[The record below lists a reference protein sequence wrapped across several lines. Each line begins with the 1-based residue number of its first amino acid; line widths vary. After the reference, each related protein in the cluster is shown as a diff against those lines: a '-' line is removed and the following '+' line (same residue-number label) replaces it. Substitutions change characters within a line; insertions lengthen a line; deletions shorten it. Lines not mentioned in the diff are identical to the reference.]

1 MPIVNNLTT
10 NFSWPLPNQA
20 NFLSDDVTRLI
31 TTIQSI
37 DTTLYAIQVTHNN
50 TPVTLASAS
59 TVNIGAA
66 ASDNIII
73 SGTTTITAFDNV
85 NNGIKR
91 WVRFSGALTLTYN
104 ATSLILPGAA
114 NISTA
119 ANDTAEFIS
128 LGGGNWQC
136 IRYTKASVAP
146 YSGAVSGGITWT
158 KKTSAYTANDKDGVM
173 ADTSGGAWI
182 LKLPSSPTAGMQVYI
197 VDNAGSWATNNL
209 TVDPQDATIAS
220 QSAGAT
226 LVMDVKG
233 AYVAFVHD
241 GTNWDVYSLAN
252 SSSAVPSGIL
262 KGLAGAITTAAAET
276 DYVTPSGSGTLANKT
291 LTNPTVTGYT
301 ETVYTLATSGT
312 VNLNP
317 ANGTVQSCAASAGVT
332 FTDSLSA
339 GQSILLMLANG
350 SSYTITWPTITWV
363 SSSGNVVPTLS
374 AGNTIVFW
382 KIGST
387 LYGAM
392 VGKYA

>member
-20 NFLSDDVTRLI
+20 NFLSDDVARLV

-37 DTTLYAIQVTHNN
+37 DTALYAIQVTHNN

-85 NNGIKR
+85 NNGVKR
-91 WVRFSGALTLTYN
+91 WVRFSGALTLTHN
-104 ATSLILPGAA
+104 VTSLILPGTA
-114 NISTA
+114 NILTA

-136 IRYTKASVAP
+136 IRYTKAATAP
-146 YSGAVSGGITWT
+146 GGGSGGIAWV
-158 KKTSAYTANDKDGVM
+158 KKTSAYTAIDKDGVL

-182 LKLPSSPTAGMQVYI
+182 LKLPISPTAGMQVY
-197 VDNAGSWATNNL
+197 VADNAGSWATNNL
-209 TVDPQDATIAS
+209 TVDPQGATIAS

-226 LVMDVKG
+226 LTMDVKG

-252 SSSAVPSGIL
+252 SVSVIPSGVL
-262 KGLAGAITTAAAET
+262 KGSGGAIAAAVAGT
-276 DYVTPSGSGTLANKT
+276 DFITPSGSETLSNKT
-291 LTNPTVTGYT
+291 LIGYT
-301 ETVYTLATSGT
+301 ETVYTLAASGT
-312 VNLNP
+312 INLNP
-317 ANGTVQSCAASAGVT
+317 ANGNVQSCAAAAAVA
-332 FTDSLSA
+332 FTDSLAA
-339 GQSILLMLANG
+339 GQSIVLMLANG
-350 SSYTITWPTITWV
+350 SSYTITWPTVTWV
-363 SSSGNVVPTLS
+363 SSSGNVAPTLG

-382 KIGST
+382 KIGTT
-387 LYGAM
+387 LYAAH
-392 VGKYA
+392 VGRYA

>member
-1 MPIVNNLTT
+1 MPIINNLTT

-20 NFLSDDVTRLI
+20 NFLSDDVARLI

-66 ASDNIII
+66 ASDNVII

-85 NNGIKR
+85 NNGVKR
-91 WVRFSGALTLTYN
+91 WVRFSGALTLTHN
-104 ATSLILPGAA
+104 GTSLILPGAA
-114 NISTA
+114 NITTA

-146 YSGAVSGGITWT
+146 YSGTVPGGITWT
-158 KKTSAYTANDKDGVM
+158 KKTSAYTASDKDGVM
-173 ADTSGGAWI
+173 ADTSGGAWT
-182 LKLPSSPTAGMQVYI
+182 LKLPATPTAGMQVYV
-197 VDNAGSWATNNL
+197 VDNGGTWATNNL
-209 TVDPQDATIAS
+209 TVDPQGATIAS
-220 QSAGAT
+220 QAAGAT

-252 SSSAVPSGIL
+252 SVPVIPSGVL
-262 KGLAGAITTAAAET
+262 KGSGGTIAAAVAGT
-276 DYVTPSGSGTLANKT
+276 DYVTPTGSETLTNKT
-291 LTNPTVTGYT
+291 LTGYT
-301 ETVYTLATSGT
+301 ETVYTLVTSGSI
-312 VNLNP
+312 NLNP
-317 ANGTVQSCAASAGVT
+317 ANGSVQSCAAAGVIT
-332 FTDSLSA
+332 FVDALSA
-339 GQSILLMLANG
+339 GQSVVLMLANG
-350 SSYTITWPTITWV
+350 SSYSITWPTVTWV
-363 SSSGNVVPTLS
+363 SSSGNVAPTLS

-382 KIGST
+382 KVGST
-387 LYGAM
+387 LYAAH
-392 VGKYA
+392 VGRYA

>member
-20 NFLSDDVTRLI
+20 NFLSDDVARLI

-66 ASDNIII
+66 ASDNVII

-85 NNGIKR
+85 NNGVKR
-91 WVRFSGALTLTYN
+91 WVRFSGALTLTHN
-104 ATSLILPGAA
+104 GTSLILPGAA
-114 NISTA
+114 NITTA

-146 YSGAVSGGITWT
+146 YSGTVPGGITWT
-158 KKTSAYTANDKDGVM
+158 KKTSAYTASDKDGVM

-182 LKLPSSPTAGMQVYI
+182 LKLPATPTAGMQVYV
-197 VDNAGSWATNNL
+197 VDNGGTWATNNL
-209 TVDPQDATIAS
+209 TVDPQGATIAS
-220 QSAGAT
+220 QAAGAT
-226 LVMDVKG
+226 LVMDVRG

-252 SSSAVPSGIL
+252 SVPVIPSGML
-262 KGLAGAITTAAAET
+262 KGSGGAIAAAVAGT
-276 DYVTPSGSGTLANKT
+276 DYVTPTGSETLTNKT
-291 LTNPTVTGYT
+291 LTGYT
-301 ETVYTLATSGT
+301 ETVYTLATSGSI
-312 VNLNP
+312 NLNP
-317 ANGTVQSCAASAGVT
+317 ANGSVQSCAAAGVIT
-332 FTDSLSA
+332 FVDALSA
-339 GQSILLMLANG
+339 GQSIVLMLANG
-350 SSYTITWPTITWV
+350 SSYSITWPTVTWV
-363 SSSGNVVPTLS
+363 SSSGNVAPTLS
-374 AGNTIVFW
+374 AGNTVVFW
-382 KIGST
+382 KVGGT
-387 LYGAM
+387 LYAAH